1 MFITNCSPEN
11 NENNGGGSSD
21 NKEKILAAINNN
33 KKINPQ
39 VKKHLKKSIEKENQ
53 ITQVNQKILSTGSTK
68 DVFKEYRKINLKSN
82 FNRMFDT

>member
-11 NENNGGGSSD
+11 NENNEGGSSD

-39 VKKHLKKSIEKENQ
+39 VKKHLKKSIEKENK
-53 ITQVNQKILSTGSTK
+53 ITQVNQKI
-68 DVFKEYRKINLKSN
+68 
-82 FNRMFDT
+82 